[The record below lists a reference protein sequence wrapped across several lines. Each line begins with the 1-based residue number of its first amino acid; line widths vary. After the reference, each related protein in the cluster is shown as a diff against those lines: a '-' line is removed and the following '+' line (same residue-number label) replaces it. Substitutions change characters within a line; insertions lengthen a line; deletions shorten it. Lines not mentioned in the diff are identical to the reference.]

1 MAMSEIIKEKITSKG
16 VNVLFSRE
24 KENEVQDIETKSE
37 VIKYGNLN
45 PPNMDKPDGPTMK
58 LLTGDGI
65 SIELSKRRAV
75 MPFWHRNMDY
85 DEVIICV
92 KGKATWKTENNTYEL
107 SEGEMLYIPRG
118 VSHTAAATKD
128 SDYIAIEIKSR
139 SQLNNV
145 ADKKVNA
152 VKP

>member
-1 MAMSEIIKEKITSKG
+1 MSEIIREKITSKG

-24 KENEVQDIETKSE
+24 KEAESLNLDFKAE

-45 PPNMDKPDGPTMK
+45 PPNMEKPDGPPMK

-75 MPFWHRNMDY
+75 MPFWHRNMDF

-92 KGKATWKTENNTYEL
+92 KGKATWKTEQGTYEL
-107 SEGEMLYIPRG
+107 NQGEMLYIPRG
-118 VSHTAAATKD
+118 VSHTASAGPE
-128 SDYIAIEIKSR
+128 SDYMAIEIKSR
-139 SQLNNV
+139 SQLTNV
-145 ADKKVNA
+145 AEKK
-152 VKP
+152 